1 MEGGEGGEGGIN
13 GKNKF
18 EEKIPVGNK
27 LNIPLKTNLNSN
39 MVEFGKL
46 SDRRKARW
54 LGRGS
59 IVYVNEYGKRRVS
72 WDSVKGGKQAGKW
85 VISNTTHNKN
95 VGLGPAKQNAQAL
108 WGNKEPILGLGLSSP
123 SNFETGESS
132 FSGPRALETSYQ
144 NGFTMPSSGR
154 SDNIATKDIESS
166 RSTPTTSEHLAT
178 SPKVLLGMY
187 SSSAASEVVGNAK
200 EDSTIALAQPPT
212 ASTGPTVVAQA
223 SHVQISPISDLNGS
237 KLMLVVSS
245 ATISKPVMTLADP
258 KVSTMVS
265 LSSLVASEDGDE
277 NFVGSK
283 GLGTSVFEGAQVP
296 GPTIRELV
304 GDIRLMVK

>member
-1 MEGGEGGEGGIN
+1 MDGGEGGEGGIN

-108 WGNKEPILGLGLSSP
+108 LGNKEPILGPGLSSP
-123 SNFETGESS
+123 SNFEVGESS
-132 FSGPRALETSYQ
+132 FSGLRALESSYR
-144 NGFTMPSSGR
+144 NGFSMPSLVRSG
-154 SDNIATKDIESS
+154 SIATKESESS
-166 RSTPTTSEHLAT
+166 RSTPTTSEHLTT
-178 SPKVLLGMY
+178 SLKVLLGMY
-187 SSSAASEVVGNAK
+187 STLAASEVVGNAG
-200 EDSTIALAQPPT
+200 EDSAIALSQPPT
-212 ASTGPTVVAQA
+212 ASTGPVVVAQP
-223 SHVQISPISDLNGS
+223 SHVQLSLISDLKG
-237 KLMLVVSS
+237 LTLVPVGSS
-245 ATISKPVMTLADP
+245 ATISEPVMTFA
-258 KVSTMVS
+258 
-265 LSSLVASEDGDE
+265 
-277 NFVGSK
+277 N
-283 GLGTSVFEGAQVP
+283 
-296 GPTIRELV
+296 
-304 GDIRLMVK
+304 